1 MAHSR
6 HPFSA
11 RSMDDPRLQLE
22 QAIAALEAQRSVL
35 GDEVVARAQG
45 PLKDK
50 LAALIDGLEEQH
62 LKQVTVLFTDI
73 VGSTSLSQQLDP
85 EDINLV
91 LDGALHRLTEIVGAH
106 QGTVLQYAGDSMLA
120 VFGAGVAQEDDPAR
134 AVRAGL
140 AILAEGRA
148 QARLVQQRLGH
159 DGFNLRVG
167 IHTGGVLLGGGVDGE
182 HSIRGMAVNIAAR
195 MEQAAPPGT
204 LRISHDTWRQVRGLF
219 EVEAQPPLAVKG
231 RAEPMLTYLVRAVA
245 SGARQ
250 QPLRGVEGA
259 LVPMIGREAELAL
272 LQEAWRGLTDP
283 EARSLVAVTVVAE
296 AGMGKS
302 RLVAEFH
309 RWVERQDQRLLWLEA
324 HASEGASGRP
334 YGLLRELFA
343 GLAKILESDPPS
355 VARAKWAAGMATLL
369 PRPGDAAVLGHLLG
383 IDFAADAEVS
393 ALLGDARQLRDRAF
407 FHATQLLG
415 RMAEDTT
422 AVLLMFDD
430 LHWADDGTLDFIDHL
445 LSTPANLPPLLI
457 GMTRPALFERRPGWG
472 SAWPR
477 HHRADLPALRAEQSG
492 MLADTLLRKLSPVPA
507 TLRDLI
513 TEHADGNPFFIEE
526 LVNMLIDEGAIVAAA
541 ERWTLV
547 PERLHGLA
555 VPTTLT
561 GVLQARLDTLP
572 AAELRTLQLAA
583 VVGHVFWDD
592 ALRALGLPVAE
603 VLPALLARELVVEHE
618 ASSLEGQREF
628 SFRHHTL
635 HQVSYERVLKRT
647 KRPAHA
653 RVAQWLAAQPGQAH
667 LDQIAEHFERGGELP
682 QALAYWQRAAESAR
696 SRFALAPALDH
707 SARALALLPADDVA
721 RRWDLTYLRVRVLD
735 YLNPP
740 ELAPTLDDLERLTAL
755 LGDSARRART
765 LELRARHH
773 LDGGDTARALVCA
786 QQAMALADGID
797 EECMVLAQAQY
808 FMNLGRLGRYLEAR
822 AAAPIA
828 LARARAAAMPATEAT
843 ILNEMGNYDV
853 DAGDFEGAIAHL
865 EQALALHRRAGNRVN
880 EGGTLANLGFAAMT
894 LGDYAS
900 AQQQFMQALSLSAAI
915 GQRKNE
921 GIIRIN
927 LALIL
932 VNLGQPAAAQGHA
945 QQALTLLR
953 ASGDRWG
960 EAAALRLA
968 GQAAKALG
976 DEAHADALL
985 AASRDLF
992 DELGLPHLA
1001 IEAMALLAD
1010 AALTRG
1016 DSAGAL
1022 AQVQDILARQAA
1034 GAGLE
1039 GSDEPLRIRLACW
1052 QVLDAVADA
1061 RAAGLLATAW
1071 QELSSRAARIGDPLR
1086 RQRFIDGVPFHREI
1100 ARAWQARHPENPAH

>member
-1 MAHSR
+1 
-6 HPFSA
+6 
-11 RSMDDPRLQLE
+11 MDDPRALLE
-22 QAIAALEAQRSVL
+22 QAIATLEAQRALL
-35 GDEVVARAQG
+35 GDEVVARALG

-50 LAALIDGLEEQH
+50 LAALIDGIDEQQ
-62 LKQVTVLFTDI
+62 LRQVTVVFTDI
-73 VGSTSLSQQLDP
+73 VGSTTLSQQLDP

-91 LDGALHRLTEIVGAH
+91 IDGALQRLTAIVGAH

-120 VFGAGVAQEDDPAR
+120 VFGAGVAHEDDPER

-148 QARLVQQRLGH
+148 QAALVQQRHGH
-159 DGFNLRVG
+159 EGFNVRVG
-167 IHTGGVLLGGGVDGE
+167 IHTGGVLLGGGVDGV
-182 HSIRGMAVNIAAR
+182 HSIRGMAVNVAAR
-195 MEQAAPPGT
+195 MEQTAPPGA
-204 LRISHDTWRQVRGLF
+204 LRISHDTFRHVRGLF
-219 EVEAQPPLAVKG
+219 AVEEQPPLPVKG
-231 RAEPMLTYLVRAVA
+231 RTEPMLTYLVRGVA
-245 SGARQ
+245 SGVRHQA
-250 QPLRGVEGA
+250 LRGVDGA
-259 LVPMIGREAELAL
+259 LAPMVGREAELAL
-272 LQEAWRGLTDP
+272 LQAAWRGLADP
-283 EARSLVAVTVVAE
+283 GARSLVAVTVVAE

-309 RWVERQDQRLLWLEA
+309 RWVEQQGQRLLWLEA

-334 YGLLRELFA
+334 YGLLHELFA
-343 GLAKILESDPPS
+343 GLAQILDSDSAP
-355 VARAKWAAGMATLL
+355 VARAKWAAALTPLL
-369 PRPGDAAVLGHLLG
+369 PQPGDAAVLGHLLG
-383 IDFAADAEVS
+383 IDFSADAAVY
-393 ALLGDARQLRDRAF
+393 ALLGEARQLRDRAF
-407 FHATQLLG
+407 FHATQALG
-415 RMAEDTT
+415 RMADGAT

-445 LSTPANLPPLLI
+445 LSAQAELPPLLI
-457 GMTRPALFERRPGWG
+457 GVTRPALYERRPGWG
-472 SAWPR
+472 SGWPQ
-477 HHRADLPALRAEQSG
+477 HHRADLPALGAEQSG
-492 MLADTLLRKLSPVPA
+492 RLADTLLRKLSPVPA
-507 TLRDLI
+507 SLRELL

-541 ERWTLV
+541 DRWTLV

-561 GVLQARLDTLP
+561 GVLQARLDTLAP
-572 AAELRTLQLAA
+572 ADLRTLQLAA

-592 ALRALGLPVAE
+592 ALLALDLPVADA
-603 VLPALLARELVVEHE
+603 LPTLLARELVVEHT
-618 ASSLEGQREF
+618 ASSLAGKREF

-667 LDQIAEHFERGGELP
+667 LDQIAEHFERGGEVP

-696 SRFALAPALDH
+696 SRFALTPAMHH
-707 SARALALLPADDVA
+707 SERALALLPADDVA
-721 RRWDLTYLRVRVLD
+721 QRWDLTYLRVRVLD
-735 YLNPP
+735 YLNAQALP
-740 ELAPTLDDLERLTAL
+740 ATLDELERLTAV
-755 LGDSARRART
+755 LGEPKRRARA
-765 LELRARHH
+765 LERRARFHH
-773 LDGGDTARALVCA
+773 DLGDTAQALACA
-786 QQAMALADGID
+786 QQAMALADGAD
-797 EECMVLAQAQY
+797 EECMVLAQVQA
-808 FMNLGRLGRYLEAR
+808 FIALARLGRYAEAR
-822 AAAPIA
+822 AAAKVA
-828 LARARAAAMPATEAT
+828 LARARAAGMATTEAM
-843 ILNEMGNYDV
+843 ILNEIGNYTV
-853 DAGDFEGAIAHL
+853 DEGDFASAIDHL

-900 AQQQFMQALSLSAAI
+900 AQQLLMQALSLSAAI

-945 QQALTLLR
+945 EQALALLR
-953 ASGDRWG
+953 ATGDRWG

-968 GQAAKALG
+968 GQAAQALG
-976 DEAHADALL
+976 NEAPAAALL

-992 DELGLPHLA
+992 DSLGLPHLA
-1001 IEAMALLAD
+1001 IEAMALLAT
-1010 AALTRG
+1010 AALARG
-1016 DSAGAL
+1016 DRAGAL

-1052 QVLDAVADA
+1052 QVLDAVADP
-1061 RAAGLLATAW
+1061 RASGLLDTAW

-1086 RQRFIDGVPFHREI
+1086 RQTFIDGVPFHREI
-1100 ARAWQARHPENPAH
+1100 ARAWQARHPGAPVP